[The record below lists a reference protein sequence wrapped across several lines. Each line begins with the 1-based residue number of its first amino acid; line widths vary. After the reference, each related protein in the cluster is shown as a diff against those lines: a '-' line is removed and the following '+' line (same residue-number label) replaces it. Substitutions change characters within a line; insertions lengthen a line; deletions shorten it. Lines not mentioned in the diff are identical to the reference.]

1 MEDIISV
8 INTLAQNIFSA
19 VDGELFDI
27 LDDIAIIDKGILLT
41 EPIEKL
47 SFKSEDSS
55 IILLALS
62 FITMFVICFG
72 IKQLINMY
80 SADNSKHTVK
90 FILRV
95 VICTIFMLSSYF
107 LIETVL
113 DINTLFGDALRNIGE
128 EVTGKDISFIT
139 LKELVLEFEK
149 DMTDSAISLDG
160 AIKGLIS
167 FGVVSLLFTFAIRYV
182 TVIFLIIIMPI
193 AIMLAINDSTFNI
206 FVKWCKLLFIN
217 LFVQNIVIVII
228 TIPLCMEDTDS
239 IIFKVILV
247 GSIYILYKVKT
258 FAGDL
263 LNDFHIKRRDNG

>member
-1 MEDIISV
+1 MQDIISV

-27 LDDIAIIDKGILLT
+27 LDSLVIIDKKILLI

-47 SFKSEDSS
+47 SFKAEDSS
-55 IILLALS
+55 IIILALS
-62 FITMFVICFG
+62 FITMFTICFG
-72 IKQLINMY
+72 IRRLISMY
-80 SADNSKHTVK
+80 SAQSSKHTVK

-95 VICTIFMLSSYF
+95 VICTIFMTSSYF

-113 DINTLFGDALRNIGE
+113 DINMLFGDILKNIGE
-128 EVTGKDISFIT
+128 DVTGKEISFIT
-139 LKELVLEFEK
+139 LKELVLELEK

-167 FGVVSLLFTFAIRYV
+167 FGVISLLFTFAIRYV
-182 TVIFLIIIMPI
+182 TIVFLIIITPI

-247 GSIYILYKVKT
+247 GSIYILYKIKT
-258 FAGDL
+258 FSNDL
-263 LNDFHIKRRDNG
+263 LNDFYIRRKQDG